1 MLGDDH
7 DHIYNSTLRGDVN
20 EWAVRGGCHASG
32 RYTNSLKQLPIIK
45 KFQIILFL
53 WQSPKHFTY
62 RIVLFVTCTRHEYSW
77 NTSPL
82 TLNNNKS
89 TKLLCQL
96 FLIKINNFT
105 YWELKIVAPVAP
117 FLRHFDIFW
126 LCMKYLQLDVNQPTI
141 DCDVIM
147 NTSFQYLNW
156 QISTYLTLISGV
168 SR

>member
-1 MLGDDH
+1 M
-7 DHIYNSTLRGDVN
+7 SEPCV
-20 EWAVRGGCHASG
+20 EAVTPLAGIQTVWS
-32 RYTNSLKQLPIIK
+32 SS
-45 KFQIILFL
+45 
-53 WQSPKHFTY
+53 QSSRSSKLSYSCDKHFTY

-126 LCMKYLQLDVNQPTI
+126 LCMKYLQLDVIQPTI